1 MTGNMREDGNVSL
14 EMSLP
19 EYAVLSNL
27 LGLAVSLMQR
37 NEEQG
42 VVFMKELST
51 PASETFA
58 KLLIDGFADIT
69 AEYKGTGVSTG
80 LVS

>member
-1 MTGNMREDGNVSL
+1 MSEDGVTL
-14 EMSLP
+14 VMSVP

-42 VVFMKELST
+42 MLFMNELST
-51 PASETFA
+51 PGAETFA
-58 KLLIDGFADIT
+58 RLLIAGFADIT
-69 AEYKGTGVSTG
+69 AEYKGTGVKEMLS
-80 LVS
+80 

>member
-1 MTGNMREDGNVSL
+1 MTGQIGFDGVTL

-69 AEYKGTGVSTG
+69 REYKDANTG

>member
-69 AEYKGTGVSTG
+69 AEYKGTGVKEMLS
-80 LVS
+80 

>member
-1 MTGNMREDGNVSL
+1 MTGGISEDGVTL
-14 EMSLP
+14 VMSLP

-42 VVFMKELST
+42 VVFMKELSS
-51 PASETFA
+51 PSSEVFA

-69 AEYKGTGVSTG
+69 REYKGTGVKEMLS
-80 LVS
+80 

>member
-1 MTGNMREDGNVSL
+1 MSEDGVTL
-14 EMSLP
+14 VMSLP

-51 PASETFA
+51 PGAETFA
-58 KLLIDGFADIT
+58 RLLIDGFADIT
-69 AEYKGTGVSTG
+69 AEYKGTGVKEMLS
-80 LVS
+80 

>member
-1 MTGNMREDGNVSL
+1 MTGVMGFESVGLD
-14 EMSLP
+14 MSLP

-27 LGLAVSLMQR
+27 LGLAVSMMQR
-37 NEEQG
+37 NEEQV

-69 AEYKGTGVSTG
+69 REYKGTGVKEMLS
-80 LVS
+80 